1 MSTLSTFRN
10 SAMLEKESLDTSHK
24 DIQILVVDDDAT
36 VRFLMNE
43 FMETVGYTSYMAASG
58 EEALD
63 LLRKR
68 KVDVV
73 ITDIMM
79 PGMDGLELT
88 ERVKDE
94 WDIEIIVMTGF
105 SGDYSY
111 EEVINKGASD
121 FVFKPVRFEEL
132 LLRLKRVL
140 KERYLKVELQKLA
153 ITDDLTKLFNARHFY
168 QELQSEADRCRRYR
182 RPLSLLLLDIDHFKR
197 YNDTFGH
204 LEGNNVLSRMGE
216 LIQSRLRTMDSAYRY
231 GGEEFTVILPETNG
245 EEALR
250 VAERIGE
257 TVAEEAFDPQGRDEP
272 IHITVSVGVAEYRT
286 GEPLEN
292 FVRRADMAMFA
303 AKQDGRN
310 RVTFLP
316 ADGDAE

>member
-1 MSTLSTFRN
+1 
-10 SAMLEKESLDTSHK
+10 MLEKESLDTSHK

-58 EEALD
+58 EEALE
-63 LLRKR
+63 LLRKQ

-153 ITDDLTKLFNARHFY
+153 ITDDLTKLYNARHFY

-182 RPLSLLLLDIDHFKR
+182 RARRRCRSRRR
-197 YNDTFGH
+197 Y
-204 LEGNNVLSRMGE
+204 R
-216 LIQSRLRTMDSAYRY
+216 
-231 GGEEFTVILPETNG
+231 P
-245 EEALR
+245 
-250 VAERIGE
+250 
-257 TVAEEAFDPQGRDEP
+257 GR
-272 IHITVSVGVAEYRT
+272 R
-286 GEPLEN
+286 
-292 FVRRADMAMFA
+292 
-303 AKQDGRN
+303 
-310 RVTFLP
+310 
-316 ADGDAE
+316 